1 MTTTTT
7 TTQPPPSLPSFIC
20 SNCGIGGHY
29 FRACK
34 EPITSLGIL
43 AFKQELMKP
52 TKWLLIRRRISIG
65 FIELLRGKF
74 EIRDEEGIRI
84 LIDQTTLYEKAL
96 LQTQS
101 FNDLWIYLWNGP
113 ATKRYQMD
121 FEQSKVKFEILRSR
135 GILANLCLKSATSW
149 IDPEWGF
156 PKGRRSVNETEI
168 NCALRETQEEAG
180 IPSTDLILYDH
191 IPPLCEEYI
200 GSNGVTYRHK
210 YWIAE
215 VPSHIEVS
223 LNPGN
228 IEQQREVSDVRWCT
242 MEEALSLI
250 RPYAKEKIEVLRQA
264 NTIIK

>member
-1 MTTTTT
+1 MTTTTTT
-7 TTQPPPSLPSFIC
+7 TTQPPSFPSFIC

-180 IPSTDLILYDH
+180 IPSIDLILYDH

-223 LNPGN
+223 LNQGN